1 MIVVVMC
8 MVMPPAQRYESLG
21 SRQRSIWT
29 LIELAIVTENEAR
42 KGNVSTQKRKMKI
55 LKSNGAGKQP
65 ADLHTAPMTLLGD
78 PELTL
83 ILLHKQYFS

>member
-1 MIVVVMC
+1 MNI
-8 MVMPPAQRYESLG
+8 Q
-21 SRQRSIWT
+21 WT

-55 LKSNGAGKQP
+55 LKSNGAEKQP
-65 ADLHTAPMTLLGD
+65 ADLRPPPMPLLGD